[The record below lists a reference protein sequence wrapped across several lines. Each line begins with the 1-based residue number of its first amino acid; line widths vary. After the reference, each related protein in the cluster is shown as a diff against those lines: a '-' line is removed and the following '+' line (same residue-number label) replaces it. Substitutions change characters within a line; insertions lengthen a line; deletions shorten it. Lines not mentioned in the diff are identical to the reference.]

1 MKFENKWE
9 RANKSIQR
17 GFTLIEIMVVLVI
30 IGLLVGLV
38 GPSLFGV
45 LSDANQKKVFADFDA
60 VDTSLSMYR
69 LHNFNYPTS
78 EQGLQSLVEKTT
90 IDPVPRKF
98 QDDGYLPR
106 VPLDPWGRDYIYLSP
121 GEHGKYDL
129 YTLGRDGVPGGD
141 GEDADLGNWQTLAEV
156 EAQ

>member
-1 MKFENKWE
+1 MRNNRTQKK
-9 RANKSIQR
+9 AK

-45 LSDANQKKVFADFDA
+45 LSDANRKKIFADFDS
-60 VDTSLSMYR
+60 VDTALSMYR

-78 EQGLQSLVEKTT
+78 EQGLQALVERTT

-98 QDDGYLPR
+98 QDDGYIQR
-106 VPLDPWGRDYIYLSP
+106 VPQDPWGRDYLYISP
-121 GEHGKYDL
+121 GDNGKYDI
-129 YTLGRDGVPGGD
+129 YTLGQDGVQGGTGD
-141 GEDADLGNWQTLAEV
+141 DADVGNWMTPEELD
-156 EAQ
+156 AQ

>member
-1 MKFENKWE
+1 MK
-9 RANKSIQR
+9 RQR
-17 GFTLIEIMVVLVI
+17 RKHQMGFTLIEIMVVLVI

-45 LSDANQKKVFADFDA
+45 LSDANRKKVFADFDS
-60 VDTSLSMYR
+60 VDTALSMYR

-78 EQGLQSLVEKTT
+78 EQGLQALVEKTT

-98 QDDGYLPR
+98 QEDGYLPR
-106 VPLDPWGRDYIYLSP
+106 VPLDPWGRDYLYLSP
-121 GEHGKYDL
+121 GENGKYDL

-141 GEDADLGNWQTLAEV
+141 GEDADIGNWQTQDEV
-156 EAQ
+156 DSQ

>member
-1 MKFENKWE
+1 MKHYRRTKKPN
-9 RANKSIQR
+9 Q

-45 LSDANQKKVFADFDA
+45 LSDANRKKVLADFDSI
-60 VDTSLSMYR
+60 DTALSMYR

-78 EQGLQSLVEKTT
+78 EQGLQALVEKTT
-90 IDPVPRKF
+90 IDPAPRKF
-98 QDDGYLPR
+98 QEDGYIQRIPK
-106 VPLDPWGRDYIYLSP
+106 DPWGRDYLYLSP
-121 GEHGKYDL
+121 GDNGKYDI
-129 YTLGRDGVPGGD
+129 YTLGQDGVQGGEGD
-141 GEDADLGNWQTLAEV
+141 DADIGNWMSQEDI

>member
-1 MKFENKWE
+1 MKRRQK
-9 RANKSIQR
+9 KMQ

-38 GPSLFGV
+38 GPSLFNV
-45 LSDANQKKVFADFDA
+45 LSDANRKKVFADFKNI
-60 VDTSLSMYR
+60 DTSLSMYR

-78 EQGLQSLVEKTT
+78 EQGLQALVEKTT

-98 QDDGYLPR
+98 QEDGYMPR
-106 VPLDPWGRDYIYLSP
+106 IPPDPWGRDYVYLSP

-129 YTLGRDGVPGGD
+129 YTLGRDGVPGGE
-141 GEDADLGNWQTLAEV
+141 GEDADIGNWQTED
-156 EAQ
+156 EIDSN